1 MTDGAN
7 TMQKLAKLLNLFRFG
22 CIAHSCNRLI
32 QFDLL
37 GNKEMEIGKIND
49 VISKIRRTQRA
60 LVFRYNELQQI
71 HQKDKHEKITLM
83 LEEFNEIN
91 NIWECEEAF
100 YDLLE
105 EAVKENFAGLTSMSR
120 VRWSCLRETI
130 KCHLNHR
137 SKKIFAS
144 FIFPYLTSFSFS

>member
-83 LEEFNEIN
+83 LE
-91 NIWECEEAF
+91 
-100 YDLLE
+100 
-105 EAVKENFAGLTSMSR
+105 
-120 VRWSCLRETI
+120 
-130 KCHLNHR
+130 
-137 SKKIFAS
+137 
-144 FIFPYLTSFSFS
+144 